1 MRLQTRGVNMV
12 DPGEASITVA
22 DMDGVFDARN
32 DILPDIPDVAP
43 QGHAV
48 ARATV
53 RQKKTCEPACNFG
66 SDSHLMIFDADLV
79 LFSKRNQHHG
89 LSFAF
94 IFIGAVR
101 IDR

>member
-1 MRLQTRGVNMV
+1 
-12 DPGEASITVA
+12 
-22 DMDGVFDARN
+22 
-32 DILPDIPDVAP
+32 
-43 QGHAV
+43 
-48 ARATV
+48 
-53 RQKKTCEPACNFG
+53 
-66 SDSHLMIFDADLV
+66 MIFDADLV